1 MMSGQHEYRQL
12 FFASFCNSW
21 NRLFW
26 SLKLLETK
34 AITKWLFEQQ
44 TPCNLSHQATTITFQ
59 QPLANWSI
67 FFTVARRLLSCFYSS
82 YRSLSISLILQ
93 PFSPTYLSQ
102 LFPGSSCPP
111 LQWLCEPPGVT
122 IPCKPLV

>member
-1 MMSGQHEYRQL
+1 MSTGN
-12 FFASFCNSW
+12 FFLPVFVTPGIDF
-21 NRLFW
+21 FW

-59 QPLANWSI
+59 QPLANWPI

-93 PFSPTYLSQ
+93 PFSSTYLSQ